1 MNFRRKT
8 MGHDI
13 SGYNK
18 AGEEIAY
25 ARFSMG
31 NYNAITLYSL
41 LDANDYYAGVS
52 GSGDNSRFSIRQI
65 EKALDEYKQ
74 LFNNDAS
81 SIEKSDSLPWDQKQI
96 LSFIVNCLETAKKEG
111 SVRVFFG

>member
-1 MNFRRKT
+1 

-31 NYNAITLYSL
+31 NYNAITLYSI
-41 LDANDYYAGVS
+41 LDADKFYAGVS
-52 GSGDNSRFSIRQI
+52 GSGGCTTFTKEQI
-65 EKALDEYKQ
+65 DKALITYKE
-74 LFNNDAS
+74 LYKND
-81 SIEKSDSLPWDQKQI
+81 DSLSESDFLDWDQKQI
-96 LSFIVNCLETAKKEG
+96 LNFIRNCLATAQKEEC
-111 SVRVFFG
+111 VRVYFG

>member
-1 MNFRRKT
+1 

-31 NYNAITLYSL
+31 NYNANILYSL
-41 LDANDYYAGVS
+41 LDANNYNAGVS
-52 GSGDNSRFSIRQI
+52 GSGDISTFSMQQI
-65 EKALDEYKQ
+65 EKALNTYKE
-74 LFNNDAS
+74 LYNNG
-81 SIEKSDSLPWDQKQI
+81 DSLSESQI
-96 LSFIVNCLETAKKEG
+96 LNFILNCLATAQKEE
-111 SVRVFFG
+111 SVKVYFG

>member
-1 MNFRRKT
+1 

-31 NYNAITLYSL
+31 NYNATILYGL

-52 GSGDNSRFSIRQI
+52 GSGNSSTFSMQQI
-65 EKALDEYKQ
+65 EKALNSYQQ
-74 LFNNDAS
+74 LYSGDSTLLENNYLDY
-81 SIEKSDSLPWDQKQI
+81 DQKQI
-96 LSFIVNCLETAKKEG
+96 LNFILSCLATAQKEG
-111 SVRVFFG
+111 SVKVFFG